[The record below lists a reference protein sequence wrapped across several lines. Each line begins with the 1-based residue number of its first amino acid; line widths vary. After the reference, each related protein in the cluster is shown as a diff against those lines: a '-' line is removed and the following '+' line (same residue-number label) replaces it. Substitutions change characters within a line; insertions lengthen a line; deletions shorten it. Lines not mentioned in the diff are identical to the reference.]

1 MTQPIAQKEI
11 DDLLSRL
18 DARDLSRATIRQSV
32 AVTNALEQMTGEKFS
47 HLEIGVPG
55 LPPCQVGVDAQK
67 AALDRHVSS
76 IYPPIGGIA
85 PLKENAARFVEA
97 FVGTKVTPECVVP
110 TVGSMQGCFNLL
122 LEGSRLDPKKDT
134 ILFLDPGFPAQH
146 AQANVLGIP
155 SQSFDLYQYRAE
167 KLGPKLEEYFKQGNI
182 AAILESNPN
191 DPACVCRTDEELRTI
206 GELATKYDVIV
217 LEDMAYMCMDFRQ
230 DLSHPFQ
237 PPYQASV
244 SHYTD
249 NYVMMMSASKIFSY
263 AGERLGIVVFSPALF
278 NREYPHLR
286 ELYGMGRMGDN
297 YILTFLY
304 VASSGTSHSAQHAVA
319 AMLGAAADGTLDFV
333 DELEE
338 YGRRARIVKELFT
351 RNGFHIIYD
360 RDNDRPIGDGFF
372 FTVGYGTMNNRDI
385 ITNLMRCG
393 VATISLLTAYSE
405 QSGVRVCVSAL
416 STDEQFQV
424 LDQRLKMFNE
434 YFKDCK

>member
-1 MTQPIAQKEI
+1 MTQPIPQKDI
-11 DDLLSRL
+11 DELLSRL

-32 AVTNALEQMTGEKFS
+32 AVTNALEKMTGESFS

-55 LPPCQVGVDAQK
+55 LPPCQVGIDAQK
-67 AALDRHVSS
+67 AALDNHVPAV
-76 IYPPIGGIA
+76 YPPIGGIA

-122 LEGSRLDPKKDT
+122 LECSRLDPVKNT
-134 ILFLDPGFPAQH
+134 ILFVDPGFPAQH

-155 SQSFDLYQYRAE
+155 SESFDLYQYRAE
-167 KLGPKLEEYFKQGNI
+167 KLGPKLEEYFKKGNI
-182 AAILESNPN
+182 AAILYSNPN
-191 DPACVCRTDEELRTI
+191 NPAWVCLTEDELKTI

-230 DLSHPFQ
+230 DLSHPYQ

-249 NYVMMMSASKIFSY
+249 NYVLMMSASKIFSY
-263 AGERLGIVVFSPALF
+263 AGERLGIVVFSPKLF
-278 NREYPHLR
+278 NREYPRLR
-286 ELYGMGRMGDN
+286 ELYGLGRMGDN

-304 VASSGTSHSAQHAVA
+304 VASSGTSHSAQYGVA
-319 AMLGAAADGTLDFV
+319 AMLGAAADGKLDFV
-333 DELEE
+333 DELKE
-338 YGRRARIVKELFT
+338 YGRRANLTKEIFL
-351 RNGFHIIYD
+351 RNGFRIIYD

-372 FTVGYGTMNNRDI
+372 FTVGYGNMNNQEI

-405 QSGVRVCVSAL
+405 QDGVRVCVSAL
-416 STDEQFQV
+416 SKDEQFEQ
-424 LDQRLKMFNE
+424 LEQRLQMFNE
-434 YFKDCK
+434 YFKDRK